1 MSKPIKRTL
10 IIAIILIVAGLIIW
24 PRLNSSKAGNDKG
37 QLAGNEKGP
46 KSGAGGPGGPGGPI
60 TVNVVV
66 VQAQPLSNVIQ
77 SNGTLLANE
86 EVDIRSEIS
95 GIIQKINFKEG
106 QKVQKG
112 QLLASLND
120 DELQAQA
127 ARLEYTIK
135 LNKEVEYRQQQLLE
149 REAIS
154 RQEYD
159 IALADLNTVKADL
172 QRVKAQIARYYI
184 RAPFT
189 GEIGLRYVSEGSYVS
204 PTTQIASM
212 QDIDRVKIEFTVP
225 EKYSDLVQRGDS
237 ITFSVR
243 GNERK
248 YKAHVYAIESKID
261 LATRSLR
268 VRAIAPNPDRTLIPG
283 SYARIELTL
292 ERIPDAV
299 LIPSEALIPELQGQ
313 KVYLLKGGRAIPSR
327 VKTGIRTSREVQVT
341 EGVSPRDSLI
351 VTGLLQVKD
360 SAQVKVKDVKTSET
374 YKPLDRKQSE

>member
-1 MSKPIKRTL
+1 MSKPVKRTL
-10 IIAIILIVAGLIIW
+10 IIVIVLVVAAVIIL
-24 PRLNSSKAGNDKG
+24 PRLGASKADNPKAA
-37 QLAGNEKGP
+37 AG
-46 KSGAGGPGGPGGPI
+46 GAPGGGGGPGGPVS
-60 TVNVVV
+60 VNIVV
-66 VQAQPLSNVIQ
+66 VQPQVLNNVIQ
-77 SNGTLLANE
+77 STGTVLANE
-86 EVDIRSEIS
+86 EVEVRSEIS
-95 GIIQKINFKEG
+95 GIIQKIAFKEG

-127 ARLEYTIK
+127 ERLAYTVK
-135 LNKEVEYRQQQLLE
+135 LNEQVESRQKQLLE

-159 IALADLNTVKADL
+159 IALADVNTIKADL
-172 QRVKAQIARYYI
+172 QRVRAQIARYYI
-184 RAPFT
+184 RAPFS

-212 QDIDRVKIEFTVP
+212 QDIDRVKIDFTVP

-248 YKAHVYAIESKID
+248 YKANVYAVESRID

-268 VRAIAPNPDRTLIPG
+268 VRAMARNPDRTLIPG
-283 SYARIELTL
+283 SFAKIELTL
-292 ERIPDAV
+292 NRIPDAV
-299 LIPSEALIPELQGQ
+299 LIPTEALIPELQGQ
-313 KVYLLKGGRAIPSR
+313 KVYLFKNGRALPSP
-327 VKTGIRTSREVQVT
+327 VKTGIRTSREIQIT

-351 VTGLLQVKD
+351 VTGLLQIKD
-360 SAQVKVKDVKTSET
+360 SAQVKVRDVKTSET
-374 YKPLDRKQSE
+374 YKPLASKGD

>member
-1 MSKPIKRTL
+1 M
-10 IIAIILIVAGLIIW
+10 
-24 PRLNSSKAGNDKG
+24 
-37 QLAGNEKGP
+37 
-46 KSGAGGPGGPGGPI
+46 
-60 TVNVVV
+60 VV

-248 YKAHVYAIESKID
+248 YKAHVYAVESKID

-268 VRAIAPNPDRTLIPG
+268 VRAISPNPDRTLIPG

-292 ERIPDAV
+292 ERIQDAV
-299 LIPSEALIPELQGQ
+299 LVPSEALIPELQGQ

-327 VKTGIRTSREVQVT
+327 VKTGIRTPREVQVT

>member
-1 MSKPIKRTL
+1 MSKPVKRTL

-24 PRLNSSKAGNDKG
+24 PRLNSSKAGN
-37 QLAGNEKGP
+37 EKGP
-46 KSGAGGPGGPGGPI
+46 RSGAAAGGPGGPGGPVS
-60 TVNVVV
+60 VNVVV
-66 VQAQPLSNVIQ
+66 VQPQPLNNVIQ
-77 SNGTLLANE
+77 SNGTVLANE
-86 EVDIRSEIS
+86 EVEVRSEIS
-95 GIIQKINFKEG
+95 GIIQRIYFREG

-112 QLLASLND
+112 QLLVTLND

-135 LNKEVEYRQQQLLE
+135 LNQEVEYRQQQLLE

-184 RAPFT
+184 RAPFS
-189 GEIGLRYVSEGSYVS
+189 GETGLRYVSEGSYVS
-204 PTTQIASM
+204 PTTQIVSM

-243 GNERK
+243 GAERK
-248 YKAHVYAIESKID
+248 YKAQVYAVESKID

-268 VRAIAPNPDRTLIPG
+268 VRALAPNPDRTLIPG
-283 SYARIELTL
+283 SFARIGLTL
-292 ERIPDAV
+292 ERIPDAILV
-299 LIPSEALIPELQGQ
+299 PSESLIPELQGQ
-313 KVYLLKGGRAIPSR
+313 KVYLLKGGRAIPAR
-327 VKTGIRTSREVQVT
+327 VKTGIRTPREIQIT
-341 EGVSPRDSLI
+341 EGVDVSDSLI
-351 VTGLLQVKD
+351 VTGLLQIKD
-360 SAQVKVKDVKTSET
+360 SARIKVRDVKTSET
-374 YKPLDRKQSE
+374 YKPLQQKE

>member
-1 MSKPIKRTL
+1 MSKPVKRTL

-24 PRLNSSKAGNDKG
+24 PRLNSSKAGN
-37 QLAGNEKGP
+37 EKGP
-46 KSGAGGPGGPGGPI
+46 RSGAAAGGPGGPGGPVS
-60 TVNVVV
+60 VNVVV
-66 VQAQPLSNVIQ
+66 VQPQPLNNVIQ
-77 SNGTLLANE
+77 SNGTVLANE
-86 EVDIRSEIS
+86 EVEVRSEIS
-95 GIIQKINFKEG
+95 GIIQRIYFREG

-112 QLLASLND
+112 QLLVTLND

-135 LNKEVEYRQQQLLE
+135 LNQEVEYRQQQLLE

-184 RAPFT
+184 RASFS
-189 GEIGLRYVSEGSYVS
+189 GETGLRYVSEGSYVS
-204 PTTQIASM
+204 PTTQIVSM

-243 GNERK
+243 GAERK
-248 YKAHVYAIESKID
+248 YKAQVYAVESKID

-268 VRAIAPNPDRTLIPG
+268 VRALAPNPDRTLIPG
-283 SYARIELTL
+283 SFARIETIL
-292 ERIPDAV
+292 ERIPDAILV
-299 LIPSEALIPELQGQ
+299 PSESLIPELQGQ
-313 KVYLLKGGRAIPSR
+313 KVYLLKGGRAIPAR
-327 VKTGIRTSREVQVT
+327 VKTGIRTPREIQIT
-341 EGVSPRDSLI
+341 EGVDVRDSLI
-351 VTGLLQVKD
+351 VTGLLQIKD
-360 SAQVKVKDVKTSET
+360 SARIKVRDVKTSET
-374 YKPLDRKQSE
+374 YKPLQQKE